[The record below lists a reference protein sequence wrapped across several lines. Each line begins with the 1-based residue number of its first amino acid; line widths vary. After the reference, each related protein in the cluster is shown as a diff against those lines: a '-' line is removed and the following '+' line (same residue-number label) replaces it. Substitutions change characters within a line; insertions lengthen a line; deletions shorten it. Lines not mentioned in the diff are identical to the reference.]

1 MFSLYYSCL
10 LVCFFFPNFFLSRV
24 VRWFTVRCPR
34 WSTERRS
41 PWVCLYDFCFLKI
54 SQSYSLDCCW
64 LLFCGWASGFCSFM
78 FSVYKKNTHTH
89 TQKQQ
94 QNPNSESGEKKEN
107 RKKRYPDVRR
117 DHKSPLLFF
126 DRSSTSNLFSFTKKS
141 KKKGNS
147 ANYSAK
153 TKI

>member
-1 MFSLYYSCL
+1 MGPVVEYNHVYTHIQGKVNLCPSSTNTRNNEWVSLFSFLFCFVFFLWPIFNIFLIFHFNVFTLLFMFVGL
-10 LVCFFFPNFFLSRV
+10 FFFPNFFLSRV

-89 TQKQQ
+89 TKTTTK
-94 QNPNSESGEKKEN
+94 SE
-107 RKKRYPDVRR
+107 
-117 DHKSPLLFF
+117 
-126 DRSSTSNLFSFTKKS
+126 
-141 KKKGNS
+141 
-147 ANYSAK
+147 
-153 TKI
+153 